1 MSEDW
6 VKNRKKTAAKIKK
19 VAPKDRLG
27 YVDGCIQCIAAIGQ
41 SNQGWLQW
49 LSNPTLM
56 NEFEENDLKDFFS
69 KFREFSLSY
78 IEFDIDSTQKGVRP
92 PLIEKPKPYG

>member
-1 MSEDW
+1 
-6 VKNRKKTAAKIKK
+6 
-19 VAPKDRLG
+19 
-27 YVDGCIQCIAAIGQ
+27 
-41 SNQGWLQW
+41 
-49 LSNPTLM
+49 M

-69 KFREFSLSY
+69 KFREFSLRY